1 MAATPKN
8 SGAPAGFDP
17 ASETAEAEATPT
29 TLSVDDIKIEK
40 IEARDLGCKL
50 PVGIFT
56 NDGEHLT
63 EYVLAPYRTKYDRIL
78 GQLLQAPK
86 AKITQVLGQFLPQYI
101 QTIGGFTLSELS
113 TKMNGMSPSRIIE
126 NMPMGDALSI
136 VVQIRLQAQ
145 GEDIAMS
152 AQCPQCGVQND
163 DDPTKGRPYHDLG
176 STEVVCFCDLHTK
189 PLIEVVLKD
198 GIERMGEV
206 IKRVHMQ
213 PLKLYA
219 LEKIA
224 TPGSGTPVDIALL
237 YNMITALPDSELYR
251 NVRGQVFSDELYDE
265 LTKDDLAALRKA
277 VEKIQPG
284 PDMNADMVCFSCG
297 NEFTSPIAWGNL
309 RSFLFVSPE
318 AAVS

>member
-198 GIERMGEV
+198 GIERMGDYG
-206 IKRVHMQ
+206 Q
-213 PLKLYA
+213 PSLLMHQVDGLFYA
-219 LEKIA
+219 QAWL
-224 TPGSGTPVDIALL
+224 DALL
-237 YNMITALPDSELYR
+237 NEKRQHMAFFCADLFTHNKIKTIISFCPEITRP
-251 NVRGQVFSDELYDE
+251 
-265 LTKDDLAALRKA
+265 
-277 VEKIQPG
+277 
-284 PDMNADMVCFSCG
+284 
-297 NEFTSPIAWGNL
+297 
-309 RSFLFVSPE
+309 
-318 AAVS
+318 